1 MEQIIIAQ
9 IIMAQKNPLIKEGVI
24 GGTTFPLP

>member
-9 IIMAQKNPLIKEGVI
+9 IIMAQIIMAQKNPLIKAGVI
-24 GGTTFPLP
+24 GGT